1 MYNTRKITDTL
12 TWVGAIDRKVSRFEN
27 IYKLNSGMN
36 YNSYFLDCGATV
48 LIDTVEK
55 DFGDLFI
62 ENIDH
67 CLSGRTLDY
76 VIIHH
81 MEPDHS
87 ATLAL
92 VLDKYSEAKIIVN
105 AKTLQFIS
113 QFFPG
118 VLTILAAMFFLF
130 VAILFG
136 SSTKRQEG
144 INRRD
149 AVNARLDVIAQ
160 TDLTIYWIGEV
171 PQELEHLMP
180 VINVIPPEQ
189 ASEET
194 LPIKVFQYHVTEY
207 DPYGNYVSE
216 E

>member
-1 MYNTRKITDTL
+1 MYNIRKITDTL
-12 TWVGAIDRKVSRFEN
+12 TWVGAIDRKVSKFEN

-76 VIIHH
+76 VLIHH

-118 VLTILAAMFFLF
+118 RDYSARAVVVKDGEGNIVDVGFTAEALTW
-130 VAILFG
+130 
-136 SSTKRQEG
+136 K
-144 INRRD
+144 
-149 AVNARLDVIAQ
+149 
-160 TDLTIYWIGEV
+160 
-171 PQELEHLMP
+171 
-180 VINVIPPEQ
+180 
-189 ASEET
+189 
-194 LPIKVFQYHVTEY
+194 
-207 DPYGNYVSE
+207 
-216 E
+216 